1 MSAPL
6 RAVIVDDERLA
17 RVALASLATSTGRVD
32 VVAAVGTLAEA
43 VEALRTH
50 APDVVFLDIQLRHEH
65 GFSLLDE
72 VPPSCAIIFVTAHEH
87 FAARAFDTT
96 AIDYLLKPVAKDRL
110 ERALVRV
117 ATRRGLPA
125 ATADAERFV
134 LDDRVLAH
142 AGDEAFLI
150 PVSAIVAV
158 TADGDHST
166 IYHRDGAAMRT
177 VRLRR
182 SLNDWE
188 RRLPQP
194 AFFRVNRGAIVAVS
208 AIARIDPWSHASY
221 QLHLRGIA
229 DPIPVSRRR
238 AVQLRETLS

>member
-1 MSAPL
+1 MNAPL

-17 RVALASLATSTGRVD
+17 RVALAALAESTGRVE

-43 VEALRTH
+43 VAALHDH
-50 APDVVFLDIQLRHEH
+50 APDVLFLDIQLRHEH
-65 GFSLLDE
+65 AFSLLDE
-72 VPPSCAIIFVTAHEH
+72 VPAQCAIVFVTAHEH
-87 FAARAFDTT
+87 FAARAFDTA

-110 ERALVRV
+110 ERALARV
-117 ATRRGLPA
+117 ASRRGSEPGPA
-125 ATADAERFV
+125 DGERFV

-150 PVSAIVAV
+150 PVGEIVAV

-166 IYHRDGAAMRT
+166 IYHRVGTAMRT

-182 SLNDWE
+182 ALNEWE
-188 RRLPQP
+188 RRLPVP
-194 AFFRVNRGAIVAVS
+194 AFFRLSRGAIVAVA
-208 AIARIDPWSHASY
+208 AIAKIDPWSHGSY
-221 QLHLRGIA
+221 QLHVRGIS

-238 AVQLRETLS
+238 AAQLRETLS